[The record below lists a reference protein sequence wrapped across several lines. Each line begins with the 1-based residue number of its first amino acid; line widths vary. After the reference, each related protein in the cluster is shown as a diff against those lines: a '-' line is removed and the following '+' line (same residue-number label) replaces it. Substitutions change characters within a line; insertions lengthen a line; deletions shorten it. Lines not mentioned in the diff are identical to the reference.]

1 MVKFYLRAPKER
13 SSHAGVHSWTDELLP
28 RNREPF
34 WLDLVPRHVMNAP
47 APQH

>member
-1 MVKFYLRAPKER
+1 MR
-13 SSHAGVHSWTDELLP
+13 VHSWTDDLAP

-47 APQH
+47 ALAALE